1 MPALKMPIDPNA
13 WSFTASTAPEA
24 VVDFESKKPKANAD
38 GEPLYSIQLVAFG
51 EGGANVIAV
60 KFAGVPGPGVKQGAP
75 VKVNG
80 LVATPWAR
88 NGRAGIS
95 FTAAG
100 VEAANGSAPKGG
112 AGA

>member
-1 MPALKMPIDPNA
+1 MPVLKMPIDTHA
-13 WSFTASTAPEA
+13 WTFTASTAPEA
-24 VVDFESKKPKANAD
+24 VVDFDSKAPKANAN

-51 EGGANVIAV
+51 EGGANVISV
-60 KFAGVPGPGVKQGAP
+60 KFAGVPGPGVKQGAS
-75 VKVNG
+75 VKVSG
-80 LVATPWAR
+80 LVATPWER

-100 VEAANGSAPKGG
+100 IEAANGSTPKGG